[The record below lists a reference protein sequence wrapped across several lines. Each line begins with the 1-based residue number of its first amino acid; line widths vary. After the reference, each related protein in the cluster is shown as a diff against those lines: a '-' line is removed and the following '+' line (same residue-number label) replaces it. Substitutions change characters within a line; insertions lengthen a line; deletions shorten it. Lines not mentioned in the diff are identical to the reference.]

1 MRVQGAE
8 MSCNSILTPDA
19 PGSHGP
25 VTDTSPSWAPVY
37 CPVSQPCLNLLV
49 LISLPCGSLFFQ
61 HFYGIPT
68 IILY

>member
-8 MSCNSILTPDA
+8 MSCNAILTPDA
-19 PGSHGP
+19 PGPHGP
-25 VTDTSPSWAPVY
+25 VTDTSPSWVPSLL
-37 CPVSQPCLNLLV
+37 PGQPALLKSPR